1 MVADNSQ
8 NIWNPKVIDTGL
20 NSEVN
25 SYGLENDGLKE
36 IAFVDSQLSNY
47 QTLIDG
53 FDENVQVFLLDDS
66 ENGLNQI
73 TQTLENY
80 QGLDAIHLFSHGVAG
95 GVELGNLLLTQDNLG
110 TYQNQLQAWGNS
122 LNPEGDLLFY
132 GCNVAE
138 GTIGQEFLQD
148 VSALTRADVA
158 GSDDLTG
165 NIAYGGDDWRLEYS
179 TGDIGV
185 QNLRG
190 NSSFTEVLSSVNLS
204 DDGKLTFD
212 EGIGIVNI
220 VSLSVVDNNTNL
232 LIKDQFNN
240 LTAGSN
246 TTNVDFNEVKVDLSA
261 IKDIEFKLGFGKDS
275 LSFDSEISFA
285 NGQLSSFIIE
295 GEENTLPG
303 LDLVLGDLFGDSVS
317 FNHNLYLGGANLNVS
332 AENITVKENV
342 TISTRQVASGEN
354 HLTANSTGKSG
365 ELYFTGVN
373 PINFTAAL
381 GNIQS
386 VEKIEIGNNAKLLS
400 HVEEDSSYAAADVW
414 LNARYFSNA
423 DIDNLFPVTSP
434 EDWAAKTAKITIG
447 DNAALRGNNIVIKAQ
462 AEDKNFSELIGA
474 DSLLDNFVIA
484 PLQDRLEE
492 ALALPVKV
500 LVRRSNASVDVNT
513 GASLVGLAGVS
524 VEAVATTDST
534 GQAKGSIVSIGY
546 AHAEASA
553 KVNLK
558 TGVEITAG
566 EAVKIGSEG
575 NATASISTETKATNI
590 VGGLSLAVDYAKITS
605 HAVVEQGVTI
615 TAGKTANIIALGNKE
630 TEAEANSKTSKKGK
644 VSFGFGINI
653 SDTDIK
659 ADVDGTIIANQN
671 PGAIVKFELDPLKEV
686 TYEFN
691 PTETS
696 VVNTTENTIDLTG
709 VAHSL
714 RTGDKI
720 KYTTQAGNNIG
731 GLENDNDKE
740 YYVVVDPQKSNLIRL
755 ANSRTDAFA
764 VANALKAS
772 DNSVITSKTVD
783 LNSIGSLSI
792 TEFAASSAVDGD
804 KDIITFNTTNKF
816 KIGQPVIYKKN
827 SGNVIPGLNDGQV
840 YYVITYSNTDSQ
852 QTIQLAETATLARQG
867 IAIDIGNATGSHSL
881 SPLHQFTAKVT
892 DIDTDSIDLAKVF
905 DITDPTVTPHALA
918 TGDEVNYTNRRGI
931 SIGGVGLGVLL
942 GGETGLVDGEDYYIV
957 TDPNNTNIIRLASS
971 ELKALEAYSKLEDDA
986 NADLSNL
993 VIDFTDNGGDVA
1005 AVNSKTFDPTE
1016 IGIVD
1021 DTQNTIILDNAAF
1034 PEGSDVF
1041 GTDADFNIFGSTFEI
1056 GQAVVYSSGGG
1067 KPIGGLEDGKTY
1079 YVVTA
1084 TDENN
1089 LDGDNRFFV
1098 GKQIIQL
1105 ADTENK
1111 AHAGISLDIDP
1122 SVATST
1128 EHSFT
1133 ATHVIDSGLVA
1144 GVGVLANLSSSD
1156 TSVAESE
1163 MNDGDEPGE
1172 EDFSLDLIEKAG
1184 GTVSGVAKKI
1194 FDKLVNGS
1202 KNGDY
1207 KNKSDAGGN
1216 NPEPPSSEGDDS
1228 GKSPLAVAGALGFAY
1243 VNNDVIANVGSN
1255 AILKSAEDLE
1265 VVGTI
1270 EHEVKLNADSDVA
1283 NIADNSGSA
1292 AVVVGIYTNNA
1303 DAIVNSNAQL
1313 DAYKASRVIAEV
1325 KYPYLTRPDEY
1336 IPANLGE
1343 FVDLVKSDGYDA
1355 VNDYLDGTLG
1365 LKSKLLNTWARSTA
1379 SADNIGVSGSVN
1391 LLIFNN
1397 DVNAIVKEDAKINQD
1412 LAWREKSEDQSLS
1425 VEATNYMQMLNL
1437 TGVFKFAL
1445 PSLELDLGKV
1455 EGSSW
1460 TPKQIKENNQ
1470 LLGADG
1476 KTGMGGAF
1484 FLMFLDNNTNAIV
1497 ENGVSIYSGAAGGF
1511 NMKAEEAIMNFN
1523 FTQAGSKAESYGIG
1537 GSFAY
1542 VNQNSNTL
1550 AQLSGGTRV
1559 EGRSANISA
1568 GSLETHINWA
1578 GGVAVGKNLGF
1589 GITVAINDIDR
1600 STDAII
1606 GDYDPSKDKNNQA
1619 TPLENTYIY
1628 VTDGVTV
1635 DAVSDGWLGAFSVA
1649 AAVADATPKQPKK
1662 TKEGDISETSE
1673 ATGKQSK
1680 PTSAIGVSGDVSY
1693 NQVDDKVRAIV
1704 WDAGLLEASTI
1715 ALSALNET
1723 DLYSVAGAV
1732 AFAKGGQ
1739 GKTSFGLA
1747 GAASWNEMLGE
1758 AKAYIKGQGANKQ
1771 LKLNADQL
1779 TLDAKQKGE
1788 IFAITAGGSGAF
1800 ANGAGNNVSLAGS
1813 FSYNEIENT
1822 TESYLDG
1829 VNTTISNS
1837 AKSVLNIT
1845 PQSAIANDTINLD
1858 KSHGWLNGEKV
1869 IYDNGGDSQDIT
1881 GLVSGKAYYV
1891 ITDSDNPNS
1900 FKLASTEADAKNNI
1914 ALFINGAGITGTSH
1928 SFTANNPL
1936 PIGFEGEQIELDE
1949 TKENTITFSKNHDW
1963 KEGTAV
1969 IYDNGGG
1976 KSISGLT
1983 HGNTYYV
1990 VTDNRDGK
1998 VLKLAT
2004 NSDGTNIVNLDPSV
2018 AEGEGH
2024 RFYEASTPSSDQI
2037 IDFGE
2042 EHNWY
2047 NSDIVTYRNENGTAI
2062 GGLEDGEKY
2071 YVIVVNSTKIKLAKT
2086 PGGDAIDLNFRAATG
2101 DKHSLQRSVVGNN
2114 NYQLFTFDPVKDNAF
2129 NLSQVEVKE
2138 NFALDEPH
2146 DFNTGQ
2152 AVIYDNGGGTSIGG
2166 LTNGETYY
2174 VIVDEDPN
2182 TFRLANSEI
2191 EAKLGFAIGLDPT
2204 TMTGDNHQ
2212 FFPNS
2217 SVISAKDKSK
2227 IFAVAGTAILSLGG
2241 KKGGGF
2247 GLGFAWN
2254 DIDNTTKALV
2264 QNSTLSHDDSLQ
2276 VIASNNSDIQTI
2288 SASIGISQ
2296 AQQSAGTVA
2305 GTASVNFIDNV
2316 TEAAI
2321 INTNNGTVDDTS
2333 GLLRVKAVDE
2343 ADIKSLSGAVSVAI
2357 SGKTSLGFGAAVA
2370 YNVVGTQSG
2379 HSTKAYIA
2387 GSSIYVEDLDVTA
2400 DSNQLIQSISATV
2413 AGTKSGKAA
2422 ILLAG
2427 SVSINIIGDTQT
2439 AAYISGSPNIVVDQG
2454 INITAKNEAKIQSIA
2469 GQVAVSFGSKGGGVI
2484 GAAVAVNEIDK
2495 TSDSNNEIGVYAYID
2510 SSKVTLNSDSD
2521 ININAVST
2529 STIET
2534 ISAGVQIGGG
2544 AKLGVAAGGSVSLNT
2559 IVSTVS
2565 SYIANNADVT
2575 ATKRNIN
2582 LKAEDKSNIRAV
2594 AGQAAVALGKA
2605 AGAVGV
2611 AWADNDIKNQVKS
2624 YIDKSKVTTSSG
2636 SINVNAESTAT
2647 IETLSAGAQVAGG
2660 TVGIAAG
2667 GSRTINTIANTISS
2681 YISNSAEVTANQNL
2695 DIKAKDESTIRS
2707 IAGQVAIA
2715 LGKGAAG
2722 VGVAWATNEVNNQV
2736 NSYINQKSQVT
2747 TNIGSI
2753 NINANSNA
2761 DIQTISA
2768 GIQVAGG
2775 AFAGAGGGSVS
2786 SNTVEN
2792 KINSY
2797 IAEDTDVRANQNLDI
2812 KAKDESNII
2821 AIAGQAAIAL
2831 GKAAA
2836 AVGVAWADNDIK
2848 NQVNSYIDKSK
2859 VVTNSGSIN
2868 VSADS
2873 TATIKT
2879 LSAGAQI
2886 AGGAVGIAGGGST
2899 SINTVENTVSS
2910 YIGNNSNVTAE
2921 QNINLKTNDNST
2933 ISALAGQVAIAVGKG
2948 SGTIG
2953 VALAENDIENNI
2965 NSYIEGSTV
2974 KSNKDSIDINAISKA
2989 KIETLSAV
2997 ASVSGGIVSGS
3008 VAVSISHNQI
3018 KNKINSFIINSTD
3031 ISAQKDITIQATDN
3045 SEIKSLSGGAA
3056 LAISIGGGAGA
3067 AYSYNNIDNET
3078 QAYTNSTLNSQAGN
3092 IVISADSKGTI
3103 ETIAVSMGASLVA
3116 GGAGSIAI
3124 NEMANQTSAYVD
3136 GGNLTAYGSIGISS
3150 QSRNEVT
3157 TYGGALSGGIV
3168 GFGATVV
3175 VNNIDNDTKA
3185 YTINN
3190 ANLAGKGHLSL
3201 DLLDTTINGVSI
3213 FAANKEDIEVKSGTA
3228 SLGGFSFAGTV
3239 VVNSIENTTQAYAD
3253 GGKINDDLN
3262 GANNNQNVWVKAF
3275 SDGKIDV
3282 LGGALSI
3289 GKAGIGGTID
3299 INSIINDTRAYIGD
3313 NATVKAKNNILVEAI
3328 GSKTV
3333 DSMVVA
3339 GTVSGTIGFAG
3350 AVSINTLGSS
3360 ISQKGIEAADKA
3372 SKTLIDQ
3379 IKNIDQYSDKI
3390 STDKSIIDLFNI
3402 RVVKHGT
3409 QAFTGNNANLQAG
3422 GNIAIQAKE
3431 TSKVSSLA
3439 GGGSIGLVGVGG
3451 AVSVIEIKH
3460 NTQAFAGSNTV
3471 LDAQGDIKVKAEGDI
3486 NSDPEVY
3493 AGAAGAIGLGAAVS
3507 YLTTKNNTSAYI
3519 GAGTTIN
3526 QANNVNVLAGSSSN
3540 LKAEG
3545 WGAAAGAGAVGVVI
3559 ANAKESGTTEA
3570 YLGSGVKI
3578 ENTNNLNVKATAK
3591 HAVSAVSQAA
3601 AGGIL
3606 SGNGSVPTATVSPTV
3621 KAYIGD
3627 NSNIQVNNDVE
3638 VISDVTVDGDAEAKG
3653 VSIGAV
3659 AVGASIAKVNA
3670 KPNIDTYVGANAV
3683 INAKD
3688 ITVESRLGEPIKV
3701 PDTSFNPG
3709 SAVNTTQN
3717 TVTFKD
3723 NHGLDTGDSL
3733 VYGNGG
3739 GNDISGLQNEN
3750 SYNVIRV
3757 DGKTVKLGSEFNAA
3771 EVDVKFNT
3779 IKFSGNHGFKDDDE
3793 VIYQA
3798 SGGSAIGGLVSNR
3811 KYYVRVIDS
3820 NTIKLSTNS
3829 SYSANTQGTNLEKID
3844 TSSIETNINIENHG
3858 FQNND
3863 VISYQRR
3870 TAQFNVVEKI
3880 SEDAKGKDNIFNLS
3894 NDIASSDTI
3903 KSASHGFQT
3912 NDKVIYTTTGTV
3924 LGGLENGKEYYVIK
3938 VDDNNFK
3945 LSTELSTSEEEA
3957 PAVDD
3962 NSFKLLKQLSTSEE
3976 EAPAIDITSAEIDTS
3991 HKITAVGLKIEE
4003 VEQFDFTYTSDT
4015 TDTNNTITLNN
4026 HGFTDSQE
4034 VVYQT
4039 DGTALD
4045 GLTVGE
4051 TYYIK
4056 TIDANKFQLLAQD
4069 RTAIDLGA
4077 NNENHQLV
4085 IKKGVQELEEG
4096 VSYYVIR
4103 EDENNFKLSTTKDGT
4118 ALTLSKEH
4126 LNGNGFNHLFAK
4138 DDVIDLTSASIGK
4151 HNFHIDLTSIGSG
4164 DKHILSAGASAT
4176 VPSQGDNKFSVY
4188 AQASAGALIGGNA
4201 TTANVD
4207 ITPTMKTYVGDQA
4220 LMTASGNVKITSL
4233 SSVEATGTSNSKIA
4247 GAIAVGSSEIK
4258 SNINN
4263 NNNTYVG
4270 SGVQITADGNV
4281 DITGQSDQTLNI
4293 SGYGGAGSAI
4303 TFADADAHAT
4313 VNHNTD
4319 TKINN
4324 GANIV
4329 SNDTLTVRS
4338 SSNTNGNVKVKA
4350 DGVGAYADAD
4360 ADSSIKFDGSNDT
4373 TVNGKLEARRLNVE
4387 AVVDTLKVES
4397 RSESY
4402 GAGAIGNIDAK
4413 AKVDLSGSNAVVN
4426 LGSGAYLKGDYV
4438 TLDAKYKTV
4447 QSNAIALADCDGLGG
4462 DTDTTAD
4469 NIMPINAEV
4478 VTDANSTLEVYEL
4491 DVIADFENFNRT
4503 TTAESDKAFSITI
4516 WNPFG
4521 DDIEI
4526 TMDFGSE
4533 ERRERYEPKPIIDF
4547 NSNVILDRRDVNPVL
4562 IIDENGNIA
4571 QKSENITINNTNTEI
4586 IVNDI
4591 DNVKVGGINFIIPR
4605 RADEAFNNGSFIDR
4619 GKYEVKDPAY
4629 ETVQI
4634 TNNSN
4639 KDLVIN
4645 DISVINIVGLPEI
4658 EYNQVNVNNKTI
4670 NPTNISPQEPLAV
4683 NPTIVTIENNNSNSN
4698 LVLQGTIDS
4707 PHDRIELVSTGG
4719 IIGRDGHKIITRDL
4733 SLTAEN
4739 GSIGTDSQR
4748 IVAQINQGYEPVT
4761 EDVPSENINVQIEAK
4776 DSVFL
4781 DLTAKQIDNNP
4792 VNVNVEK
4799 MTATQGDVNLLINQT
4814 TNSFNTAVS
4823 ALYEF
4828 NKIISGKDIIINAGT
4843 TSTNIKGNTDFIDN
4857 TSFLDDEALTNIDGN
4872 TANIAGLLDVVTGGS
4887 INLTEVEGGL
4897 NLKQVIS
4904 ANEDIQITA
4913 LETEILGEDL
4923 LLIDNAK
4930 VSAAKD
4936 ITLLIGDDF
4945 QINSTAQIKSDQKVV
4960 IKADY
4965 NNQDTDGS
4973 LVNIFG
4979 AIYSQWTELYTEKD
4993 FDTFNVHR
5001 IDSKTYLRSSS
5012 GDDTINVGSKYPTN
5026 RGLLDNIDATLTISG
5041 GIGYDILN
5049 VDDSGDTTNNIAIL
5063 NDTQI
5068 NGLGMN
5074 GEINYGSFEQL
5085 NLELGAGSDIL
5096 AVETTHDGETNINTG
5111 EGNEN
5116 VYVEAIYGQT
5126 TVRTSSGDDNITV
5139 SNPEQMLED
5148 ISARLTLSGGIGSDN
5163 LSVDDS
5169 GDTTNNIA
5177 ILNDTQINGLGM
5189 NGEINYGSFE
5199 QLNLELGS
5207 GNDILAV
5214 ETTHDGETN
5223 INTGEGNEN
5232 VYVEAIYGQT
5242 TVRTSSGDDNI
5253 TVSNPE
5259 QMLNDI
5265 SAKLTLSGGVGRD
5278 NLSVDDSGDT
5288 TNNIA
5293 IVNDTQ
5299 INGLGMNGEIDYGSF
5314 EKLNLELGSGSDILA
5329 VESTHDG
5336 ETDINTGAGNEK
5348 VYIEAIYGK
5357 TTVETGK
5364 ENDRVNV
5371 EHSNLLAAV
5380 LMVDGKRWDE

>member
-1 MVADNSQ
+1 MFIDNPQS
-8 NIWNPKVIDTGL
+8 NWSSLSIGAGL
-20 NSEVN
+20 NNETN
-25 SYGLENDGLKE
+25 YYGLETDDFRE
-36 IAFVDSQLSNY
+36 IAFVDSQLPNY
-47 QTLIDG
+47 QSLIDG
-53 FDENVQVFLLDDS
+53 FDENVQVFLLNGND
-66 ENGLNQI
+66 NGLNQI

-80 QGLDAIHLFSHGVAG
+80 QNLDAIHLFSHGSAG
-95 GVELGNLLLTQDNLG
+95 GVELGNVLLTQDNL
-110 TYQNQLQAWGNS
+110 TNYQNQLQAWGNS
-122 LNPEGDLLFY
+122 LTVDGDLLFY

-138 GTIGQEFLQD
+138 GTTGQTFLQD
-148 VSALTRADVA
+148 VSNLTGADVA

-165 NIAYGGDDWRLEYS
+165 NVAYGGDDWKLEYS
-179 TGDIGV
+179 TGDIEAET
-185 QNLRG
+185 LRG
-190 NSSFTEVLSSVNLS
+190 NSSFSEVLATVSLS
-204 DDGKLTFD
+204 NDGKLTFD
-212 EGIGIVNI
+212 EGIGIINI
-220 VSLSVVDNNTNL
+220 VSLSAVDNNTNL
-232 LIKDQFNN
+232 LIEDKYNL

-246 TTNVDFNEVKVDLSA
+246 ATQVSFNRVKVDLRS

-275 LSFDSEISFA
+275 LSFDSDITFA

-303 LDLVLGDLFGDSVS
+303 LDLVLGDLFGDSVN

-332 AENITVKENV
+332 AENITVKENA
-342 TISTRQVASGEN
+342 TISTRQVASGGN
-354 HLTANSTGKSG
+354 HLTANSTGDSG

-373 PINFTAAL
+373 PINITAAL

-386 VEKIEIGNNAKLLS
+386 VEKIEIGKNAQLLS
-400 HVEEDSSYAAADVW
+400 HVEENSSYAAADVW

-447 DNAALRGNNIVIKAQ
+447 DNAALRGNNIIIKAQ

-534 GQAKGSIVSIGY
+534 GKAKGSIVSIGY

-575 NATASISTETKATNI
+575 NATASISTETEATDLKILGTKKEIKNK

-630 TEAEANSKTSKKGK
+630 TEAEATSKTSKSGK
-644 VSFGFGINI
+644 VSFAFGINI

-659 ADVDGTIIANQN
+659 ADVDGTVTANQN
-671 PGAIVKFELDPLKEV
+671 PGAIVKLELDPLKEV

-691 PTETS
+691 PSETS
-696 VVNTTENTIDLTG
+696 VVNTTENTINLTG

-731 GLENDNDKE
+731 GLENDKE
-740 YYVVVDPQKSNLIRL
+740 YYVVVDPNNNNLVRL

-764 VANALKAS
+764 IDKALKTPENS
-772 DNSVITSKTVD
+772 DDSVITNKTVD
-783 LNSIGSLSI
+783 LSSIGSLSN
-792 TEFAASSAVDGD
+792 TTFAANSAVDNN
-804 KDIITFNTTNKF
+804 KDTITFNTTNQF
-816 KIGQPVIYKKN
+816 KIGQPIVYRKDT
-827 SGNVIPGLNDGQV
+827 GNVIPGLNDGQV
-840 YYVITYSNTDSQ
+840 YYVITYSNTDTQ

-867 IAIDIGNATGSHSL
+867 IAIDLGKATGSHSL

-905 DITDPTVTPHALA
+905 DINDPSVTPHALA
-918 TGDEVNYTNRRGI
+918 TGDQVNYTNRRGI

-957 TDPNNTNIIRLASS
+957 TDPNNPNIIRLASS

-1021 DTQNTIILDNAAF
+1021 DTENTIILDNAAF
-1034 PEGSDVF
+1034 PEGSDFF

-1111 AHAGISLDIDP
+1111 ARAGISLDIDP
-1122 SVATST
+1122 SVATGT

-1156 TSVAESE
+1156 TSVAESD
-1163 MNDGDEPGE
+1163 MNDGDKPGE

-1184 GTVSGVAKKI
+1184 GAVSGVAKKI

-1207 KNKSDAGGN
+1207 KNKADAGGN
-1216 NPEPPSSEGDDS
+1216 NPESSSNQGDSS

-1265 VVGTI
+1265 VVATI
-1270 EHEVKLNADSDVA
+1270 EHEVKLNADSDVG

-1397 DVNAIVKEDAKINQD
+1397 DVNAIIKEDAKINQD

-1437 TGVFKFAL
+1437 TGVFQFAL
-1445 PSLELDLGKV
+1445 PSLEIDLGKV

-1470 LLGADG
+1470 LLGSDG

-1497 ENGVSIYSGAAGGF
+1497 EDGVSIYSGAAGGF

-1537 GSFAY
+1537 GTFAY

-1559 EGRSANISA
+1559 EGRSANIYA
-1568 GSLETHINWA
+1568 GSLETHVNWA

-1606 GDYDPSKDKNNQA
+1606 GNYDPSKNENNQA
-1619 TPLENTYIY
+1619 TPLENTYIS
-1628 VTDGVTV
+1628 VTDAVTV
-1635 DAVSDGWLGAFSVA
+1635 NAVSDGWLGAFSVA
-1649 AAVADATPKQPKK
+1649 AAVADASPKKPKQ
-1662 TKEGDISETSE
+1662 TKEGDISKTSE

-1680 PTSAIGVSGDVSY
+1680 PTSAIGVSGDVSF

-1739 GKTSFGLA
+1739 GKTSVGLA
-1747 GAASWNEMLGE
+1747 GAASWNQVFGE
-1758 AKAYIKGQGANKQ
+1758 TKAYIKGQGASKQ
-1771 LKLNADQL
+1771 LKLNTDKL
-1779 TLDAKQKGE
+1779 TLDAEQKGE

-1800 ANGAGNNVSLAGS
+1800 ASGSGNNVSLAGS

-1829 VNTTISNS
+1829 VNTTLSNS

-1845 PQSAIANDTINLD
+1845 PQSAIANNTINLD
-1858 KSHGWLNGEKV
+1858 KSHSWLNGEKV

-1891 ITDSDNPNS
+1891 ITDSNNPNS
-1900 FKLASTEADAKNNI
+1900 FKLATTEANAKNNI
-1914 ALFINGAGITGTSH
+1914 ALSINGAGITGTSH

-1936 PIGFEGEQIELDE
+1936 PVSFQSNQIQLDE
-1949 TKENTITFSKNHDW
+1949 TKENTISFGKNHGW
-1963 KEGTAV
+1963 EKYTAV

-1990 VTDNRDGK
+1990 VTDDRNGK

-2004 NSDGTNIVNLDPSV
+2004 NDNGTEIVNLNPSI

-2024 RFYEASTPSSDQI
+2024 RFYEDSTPSSTQI
-2037 IDFGE
+2037 IDFRE
-2042 EHNWY
+2042 EHNWF
-2047 NSDIVTYRNENGTAI
+2047 NSDIVTYRNENGAVI
-2062 GGLEDGEKY
+2062 GGLEDGEQY
-2071 YVIVVNSTKIKLAKT
+2071 YVIVVDSTKIKLAKT
-2086 PGGDAIDLNFRAATG
+2086 PGGNAMNLNFRTATG
-2101 DKHSLQRSVVGNN
+2101 DKHSLQRSVVGNSD
-2114 NYQLFTFDPVKDNAF
+2114 YKLFTFDPVKDNAF
-2129 NLSQVEVKE
+2129 KLSQVEVKE
-2138 NFALDEPH
+2138 NFALDNPH
-2146 DFNTGQ
+2146 DFTTGQ
-2152 AVIYDNGGGTSIGG
+2152 AVVYDNDGGTSIGG

-2227 IFAVAGTAILSLGG
+2227 IFAVAGGATISLGG
-2241 KKGGGF
+2241 QKGGGLGF
-2247 GLGFAWN
+2247 GFAWN

-2296 AQQSAGTVA
+2296 AQKFALTIA
-2305 GTASVNFIDNV
+2305 GTASVNSIDNV

-2357 SGKTSLGFGAAVA
+2357 SGKTSVGFGVAVA
-2370 YNVVGTQSG
+2370 YNVIGTQSG
-2379 HSTKAYIA
+2379 HSTKAYISN
-2387 GSSIYVEDLDVTA
+2387 SSIYVEDLDITA
-2400 DSNQLIQSISATV
+2400 NSNQLIQSISATA
-2413 AGTKSGKAA
+2413 AGAKSGKAA
-2422 ILLAG
+2422 VTVAG
-2427 SVSINIIGDTQT
+2427 SVSINTIGDSQT
-2439 AAYISGSPNIVVDQG
+2439 AAYISGSPNVVVDRG
-2454 INITAKNEAKIQSIA
+2454 INIKASNKAKIQSIS
-2469 GQVAVSFGSKGGGVI
+2469 GQVAVSFGSKGGGAI

-2495 TSDSNNEIGVYAYID
+2495 TSDSNNEIGVHAYIN
-2510 SSKVTLNSDSD
+2510 SSKVTSNSDRFD
-2521 ININAVST
+2521 INIEAVST

-2544 AKLGVAAGGSVSLNT
+2544 AKLGVAGGGSVSVNT

-2575 ATKRNIN
+2575 STKRNIN
-2582 LKAEDKSNIRAV
+2582 LEAEDKSNIIAI
-2594 AGQAAVALGKA
+2594 AGQAAIAGGKAAAAVGVAWADNDIKNQIKSYIDKSKVVTNSGSINLDANSTAKIETLSAGAQIVGGKA
-2605 AGAVGV
+2605 AGAFGGSRSNNTIANTISSYISNSAEVTANQNLDVTTKDKSTIRSLAGQIAIAGGKAAAGVGVAWATNEVKNQVNSYINEKSQVTTNIGSININANSDADIQTISAGIQVAGGKFAGAAGGSVSSNTIENKINSYIAEDADVRANQNLDIKAEDESNIIAIAGQAAIAGGKAAAAVGV

-2624 YIDKSKVTTSSG
+2624 YIDKSKVVTTNG
-2636 SINVNAESTAT
+2636 SININADSTAK
-2647 IETLSAGAQVAGG
+2647 IETLSAGAQIAGG
-2660 TVGIAAG
+2660 KVGIAAG
-2667 GSRTINTIANTISS
+2667 GSRSNNTIANTISS
-2681 YISNSAEVTANQNL
+2681 YISNSAEVRANQNL
-2695 DIKAKDESTIRS
+2695 DVIAKDKSTIRS
-2707 IAGQVAIA
+2707 LAGQVAIA
-2715 LGKGAAG
+2715 LGKAAAG
-2722 VGVAWATNEVNNQV
+2722 VGVAWATNEVKNQV
-2736 NSYINQKSQVT
+2736 NSYINQNSQVT

-2753 NINANSNA
+2753 NINANSDA

-2775 AFAGAGGGSVS
+2775 GLAGAAGGSVS

-2797 IAEDTDVRANQNLDI
+2797 IAEDADVRANQNLDI
-2812 KAKDESNII
+2812 KAEDESKIR

-2831 GKAAA
+2831 GKAAG

-2868 VSADS
+2868 VNADS
-2873 TATIKT
+2873 TATIET

-2886 AGGAVGIAGGGST
+2886 AGGAVGIAAGGST
-2899 SINTVENTVSS
+2899 SINTIANTISS

-2921 QNINLKTNDNST
+2921 QNINLKTNDKST
-2933 ISALAGQVAIAVGKG
+2933 IRALAGQVAIAVGKG

-2974 KSNKDSIDINAISKA
+2974 KSNKESIDINAISKA

-2997 ASVSGGIVSGS
+2997 ASVSGGVVSGS

-3031 ISAQKDITIQATDN
+3031 ISAQKDIIVQATDN

-3092 IVISADSKGTI
+3092 IVISADSKGKI
-3103 ETIAVSMGASLVA
+3103 ETIAVSMGASLVVGA
-3116 GGAGSIAI
+3116 AGSIAI

-3157 TYGGALSGGIV
+3157 TYGGTIGGGLV

-3185 YTINN
+3185 YTTNN

-3213 FAANKEDIEVKSGTA
+3213 FAVNNEDIEVKSGTA

-3239 VVNSIENTTQAYAD
+3239 VVNSIENTTQAYAE
-3253 GGKINDDLN
+3253 GSKINDDLN
-3262 GANNNQNVWVKAF
+3262 GANNSQNVWVKAL
-3275 SDGKIDV
+3275 SDSKIDV

-3289 GKAGIGGTID
+3289 SKAGGIGGTID

-3328 GSKTV
+3328 GSKNV
-3333 DSMVVA
+3333 DSIVVA
-3339 GTVSGTIGFAG
+3339 GTVSGSIGFAG

-3390 STDKSIIDLFNI
+3390 ATDKSIIELFNI

-3460 NTQAFAGSNTV
+3460 NTQAFAGNNTV

-3507 YLTTKNNTSAYI
+3507 YLTTKNDTAAYI
-3519 GAGTTIN
+3519 GDGAVIKK
-3526 QANNVNVLAGSSSN
+3526 ANNVNVLAGSSSN

-3545 WGAAAGAGAVGVVI
+3545 WGAAAGAAAAGVVI
-3559 ANAKESGTTEA
+3559 ASAKESGTTQA
-3570 YLGSGVKI
+3570 YLGNGVKI

-3591 HAVSAVSQAA
+3591 HAVSAESQAA

-3606 SGNGSVPTATVSPTV
+3606 SGNGSIPTATVSPTV
-3621 KAYIGD
+3621 KAYIGN
-3627 NSNIQVNNDVE
+3627 NSNIQVNGDVA

-3670 KPNIDTYVGANAV
+3670 KPNIDTYVGTSAV
-3683 INAKD
+3683 INAKN
-3688 ITVESRLGEPIKV
+3688 ITVKSLLGEPIKV

-3717 TVTFKD
+3717 TIKFSG
-3723 NHGLDTGDSL
+3723 NHGFNTGDSL
-3733 VYGNGG
+3733 VYSNGG
-3739 GNDISGLQNEN
+3739 DSDIGGLQNEN

-3779 IKFSGNHGFKDDDE
+3779 IKFSGSHGFKDGDE
-3793 VIYQA
+3793 VVYQA

-3829 SYSANTQGTNLEKID
+3829 SYSANIQGAKLEKID

-3863 VISYQRR
+3863 VINYQRR
-3870 TAQFNVVEKI
+3870 TAQFNIVKEI
-3880 SEDAKGKDNIFNLS
+3880 SEDAKGEDNIFNLS
-3894 NDIASSDTI
+3894 NDIASNDTI
-3903 KSASHGFQT
+3903 KSASHGFET
-3912 NDKVIYTTTGTV
+3912 NDKVIYSTTGTV
-3924 LGGLENGKEYYVIK
+3924 LGGLENGKEYYIIK

-3945 LSTELSTSEEEA
+3945 LST
-3957 PAVDD
+3957 
-3962 NSFKLLKQLSTSEE
+3962 KLSTSEE
-3976 EAPAIDITSAEIDTS
+3976 EAPAINITSADIDTS

-4003 VEQFDFTYTSDT
+4003 LEEFNFTYNDDSQN
-4015 TDTNNTITLNN
+4015 TNTVTKNN

-4039 DGTALD
+4039 NGTGLN

-4056 TIDANKFQLLAQD
+4056 TIDANKFQLSATQNG
-4069 RTAIDLGA
+4069 TAIDFGA
-4077 NNENHQLV
+4077 NNDNHQLV

-4103 EDENNFKLSTTKDGT
+4103 DDENNFKLSTTKDGT

-4138 DDVIDLTSASIGK
+4138 DDVIDLTNASTGT
-4151 HNFHIDLTSIGSG
+4151 HNFHIDLTSKGSG
-4164 DKHILSAGASAT
+4164 EKHQLSAGASAT

-4188 AQASAGALIGGNA
+4188 AQASAGALVGGNA
-4201 TTANVD
+4201 TRANLD
-4207 ITPTMKTYVGDQA
+4207 ITPTMKTYVGNQA
-4220 LMTASGNVKITSL
+4220 SITATGNVKITSL
-4233 SSVEATGTSNSKIA
+4233 SSIEATGTSNSKIL
-4247 GAIAVGSSEIK
+4247 GAIAVGSSKIE
-4258 SNINN
+4258 SSINN
-4263 NNNTYVG
+4263 QNNTYVG
-4270 SGVQITADGNV
+4270 SGAQIKADGNV

-4313 VNHNTD
+4313 ITHNTD

-4324 GANIV
+4324 NANII

-4338 SSNTNGNVKVKA
+4338 SSNTNGNVKVRA

-4360 ADSSIKFDGSNDT
+4360 AKSSIRFNGSNNT
-4373 TVNGKLEARRLNVE
+4373 TVNGRLEARKLNVE
-4387 AVVDTLKVES
+4387 AIVDTLKVES
-4397 RSESY
+4397 RSDSY
-4402 GAGAIGNIDAK
+4402 GAGAIGNIDAE
-4413 AKVDLSGSNAVVN
+4413 AKVDLSNTKALVN
-4426 LGSGAYLKGDYV
+4426 IGSGAYLKGDDV
-4438 TLDAKYKTV
+4438 KLDARYKTV

-4462 DTDTTAD
+4462 DTDTTAE
-4469 NIMPINAEV
+4469 NIMPIEAKVLTNS
-4478 VTDANSTLEVYEL
+4478 NSTLEVYEL
-4491 DVIADFENFNRT
+4491 DVIADVENFNRT
-4503 TTAESDKAFSITI
+4503 TTAKSDKAFSIRI
-4516 WNPFG
+4516 PLPFG
-4521 DDIEI
+4521 KSITI

-4533 ERRERYEPKPIIDF
+4533 TRRETYKPTPVIDF
-4547 NSNVILDRRDVNPVL
+4547 NSTVILDRRDVNPVL
-4562 IIDENGNIA
+4562 IIDEKGDIA
-4571 QKSENITINNTNTEI
+4571 QISDNITINNTSTEI

-4591 DNVKVGGINFIIPR
+4591 DNVKVGGINFIIPQR
-4605 RADEAFNNGSFIDR
+4605 TNEAFSNGLFIDR

-4639 KDLVIN
+4639 KDLVVN
-4645 DISVINIVGLPEI
+4645 DISVINIVGLPET
-4658 EYNQVNVNNKTI
+4658 EKYGKVNVQNIIRGAT
-4670 NPTNISPQEPLAV
+4670 TISPQSPLAV

-4707 PHDRIELVSTGG
+4707 PHDRTELVSKGG
-4719 IIGRDGHKIITRDL
+4719 IIGRDGHRIITRDL

-4748 IVAQINQGYEPVT
+4748 IVATINQGYEPVT
-4761 EDVPSENINVQIEAK
+4761 DDVPSENINLQIEAK
-4776 DSVFL
+4776 DSIFL

-4792 VNVNVEK
+4792 VTVNVEK
-4799 MTATQGDVNLLINQT
+4799 MTATEGDVNLLINQT
-4814 TNSFNTAVS
+4814 TDSLNTAVS

-4828 NKIISGKDIIINAGT
+4828 NKIISGNDITINADT
-4843 TSTNIKGNTDFIDN
+4843 TSTNIKGNTDFVDN
-4857 TSFLDDEALTNIDGN
+4857 TSFSDDEVLTNIDGN
-4872 TANIAGLLDVVTGGS
+4872 TSNIKGSLDVVTNGS

-4897 NLKQVIS
+4897 NLKQLVS
-4904 ANEDIQITA
+4904 ANEDIQITVN
-4913 LETEILGEDL
+4913 ETSEGNENL

-4936 ITLLIGDDF
+4936 ITLLVGDDF

-4960 IKADY
+4960 VEADY
-4965 NNQDTDGS
+4965 NNGDSEGS

-4979 AIYSQWTELYTEKD
+4979 AIYSQQTQLYTGKD
-4993 FDTFNVHR
+4993 FDTFNVRR
-5001 IDSKTYLRSSS
+5001 IDSKTNLRSRS
-5012 GDDTINVGSKYPTN
+5012 GDDTINIGSEHPSN
-5026 RGLLDNIDATLTISG
+5026 DGLLDDISATLTISG
-5041 GIGYDILN
+5041 GIGEDILN
-5049 VDDSGDTTNNIAIL
+5049 LDDSGDTTDNIAIV

-5074 GEINYGSFEQL
+5074 GEINYGSFE
-5085 NLELGAGSDIL
+5085 
-5096 AVETTHDGETNINTG
+5096 
-5111 EGNEN
+5111 
-5116 VYVEAIYGQT
+5116 
-5126 TVRTSSGDDNITV
+5126 
-5139 SNPEQMLED
+5139 
-5148 ISARLTLSGGIGSDN
+5148 
-5163 LSVDDS
+5163 SV
-5169 GDTTNNIA
+5169 
-5177 ILNDTQINGLGM
+5177 
-5189 NGEINYGSFE
+5189 
-5199 QLNLELGS
+5199 
-5207 GNDILAV
+5207 
-5214 ETTHDGETN
+5214 
-5223 INTGEGNEN
+5223 
-5232 VYVEAIYGQT
+5232 
-5242 TVRTSSGDDNI
+5242 
-5253 TVSNPE
+5253 
-5259 QMLNDI
+5259 
-5265 SAKLTLSGGVGRD
+5265 
-5278 NLSVDDSGDT
+5278 
-5288 TNNIA
+5288 
-5293 IVNDTQ
+5293 
-5299 INGLGMNGEIDYGSF
+5299 
-5314 EKLNLELGSGSDILA
+5314 NLELGSGSDILA

-5336 ETDINTGAGNEK
+5336 ETNINTGEG
-5348 VYIEAIYGK
+5348 
-5357 TTVETGK
+5357 
-5364 ENDRVNV
+5364 
-5371 EHSNLLAAV
+5371 
-5380 LMVDGKRWDE
+5380 